1 VLSQSSIRSL
11 FYAGCSRLTKQRGSK
26 ADLLILCN
34 NSTAHRRTL
43 GVFALEPE
51 RRIAMHTLPNTS
63 VTRWVSFSILC
74 AMVGAACL
82 VERFPLLFG

>member
-1 VLSQSSIRSL
+1 
-11 FYAGCSRLTKQRGSK
+11 
-26 ADLLILCN
+26 
-34 NSTAHRRTL
+34 
-43 GVFALEPE
+43 
-51 RRIAMHTLPNTS
+51 MHTLPNTS